1 MKRFSCLVL
10 GIFLLALWP
19 AQADEPDDEYLRIF
33 GLIEQ
38 ADSLNNGGKAG
49 AALAKYQEAQ
59 TALANFQKSHRN
71 WNAKVISYRANYL
84 AEKIAALSQ
93 KDSTPGATET
103 SAAQVKLLDAGTE
116 PRKIL
121 RLHPKTGDKQTVD
134 MTVKI
139 AIDVKI
145 GEMENPAMKLPA
157 MKMTLNLTV
166 KDVSAAGDITYEM
179 AVSDASVAEEPDVMP
194 QLAEAMKAS
203 LASIKGMSGTGTRSS
218 RGLTKSMDIKAAT
231 EADPQLRQAMEQ
243 MKEAFTRAATPLPE
257 EAVGPGARWEARMPL
272 KSQGMTID
280 QTATYELVSI
290 EGERVT
296 ASSTIAQSAANQ
308 KIQNPV
314 MPALKLDLTKMTGNG
329 NGKITLDLSQLLPQE
344 ATVELHSESSM
355 AMNAGDQKQ
364 TMTLKTEMNV
374 RLEAK

>member
-1 MKRFSCLVL
+1 
-10 GIFLLALWP
+10 
-19 AQADEPDDEYLRIF
+19 
-33 GLIEQ
+33 
-38 ADSLNNGGKAG
+38 
-49 AALAKYQEAQ
+49 
-59 TALANFQKSHRN
+59 
-71 WNAKVISYRANYL
+71 
-84 AEKIAALSQ
+84 
-93 KDSTPGATET
+93 
-103 SAAQVKLLDAGTE
+103 
-116 PRKIL
+116 
-121 RLHPKTGDKQTVD
+121 
-134 MTVKI
+134 
-139 AIDVKI
+139 
-145 GEMENPAMKLPA
+145 
-157 MKMTLNLTV
+157 
-166 KDVSAAGDITYEM
+166 
-179 AVSDASVAEEPDVMP
+179 
-194 QLAEAMKAS
+194 
-203 LASIKGMSGTGTRSS
+203 
-218 RGLTKSMDIKAAT
+218 
-231 EADPQLRQAMEQ
+231 
-243 MKEAFTRAATPLPE
+243 
-257 EAVGPGARWEARMPL
+257 MPL